1 MKTYLIKSKETF
13 VTVCFP
19 APGACNSTIHK
30 YIAGHCDGKDEK
42 SACQCMSATLATF
55 YCLLKHLLSS
65 SSKNMIQTGNA
76 TICGYTYSGDHF
88 GMTIRC
94 GSKVS
99 SVGKV
104 VMFIKYCLEK
114 LPASGKIFKKFV
126 GGGCDEENFAWC
138 VSKISGGMKNADISL
153 IKPGKELPAKITKKL
168 KDLQDSISIES
179 KSAGT
184 KPSGEGAKPHAE
196 CCFKVK
202 NAIERFLLTTY
213 LASNGIPYHNEGDC
227 VEVVIGNQKMDTIKN
242 KLNDK
247 DKIEKFITQKVV
259 LEKRKDIIPE
269 FILLQLASHGQ
280 ILANEVDGVLKFN
293 LDTACSVLEK
303 LVK

>member
-1 MKTYLIKSKETF
+1 MKTFLIKSKETY
-13 VTVCFP
+13 VSVCFP

-30 YIAGHCDGKDEK
+30 YINGHCDEKDVK
-42 SACQCMSATLATF
+42 SPCQCMSATLATF
-55 YCLLKHLLSS
+55 YCLVNHLLSANA
-65 SSKNMIQTGNA
+65 KNIIQSGNA
-76 TICGYTYSGDHF
+76 NICGYVYSGEHF

-114 LPASGKIFKKFV
+114 LPQSGKIFKKFV
-126 GGGCDEENFAWC
+126 SNGCDEENFAWC
-138 VSKISGGMKNADISL
+138 VNKIASGVKNLELAL
-153 IKPGKELPAKITKKL
+153 IKPGKALPDKVNAKLKKL
-168 KDLQDSISIES
+168 EDSISVEA

-184 KPSGEGAKPHAE
+184 KPGADGAKPHID

-202 NAIERFLLTTY
+202 NAVERYLLNVY
-213 LASNGIPYHNEGDC
+213 LAGNGIPFTNEGDC
-227 VEVVIGNQKMDTIKN
+227 VEVIIGNQKMDTIKN

-247 DKIEKFITQKVV
+247 DKIEKFVGQKIVI
-259 LEKRKDIIPE
+259 ENRKDIIPE
-269 FILLQLASHGQ
+269 FILLNLATKGQ
-280 ILANEVDGVLKFN
+280 VLAAEIDKVLKVD
-293 LDTACSVLEK
+293 LGSVASTLEK

>member
-1 MKTYLIKSKETF
+1 MKVHLIKSKETF
-13 VTVCFP
+13 VSVCFP

-30 YIAGHCDGKDEK
+30 YIGGHCDEKDTK

-55 YCLLKHLLSS
+55 YCLVKHLLTASQ
-65 SSKNMIQTGNA
+65 KNIIQTGNA
-76 TICGYTYSGDHF
+76 NISGYLYSGDHF
-88 GMTIRC
+88 GLTVRC

-138 VSKISGGMKNADISL
+138 VSKIASGVKNMEIAL
-153 IKPGKELPAKITKKL
+153 IKPGKDLPAKVMDKL
-168 KDLQDSISIES
+168 KKIESAISIEA

-184 KPSGEGAKPHAE
+184 KPTADGAKSHGD

-202 NAIERFLLTTY
+202 NAVERYLLNVY
-213 LASNGIPYHNEGDC
+213 LSNNGIPYYNDGDC
-227 VEVVIGNQKMDTIKN
+227 VEIVVGNQKMDTIKN
-242 KLNDK
+242 KLSDK
-247 DKIEKFITQKVV
+247 DKIEKFVAQKIVIQN
-259 LEKRKDIIPE
+259 RKDIIPE
-269 FILLQLASHGQ
+269 FILLNLASNGQ
-280 ILANEVDGVLKFN
+280 VLAAEIDKVLKID
-293 LDTACSVLEK
+293 LGSVAGTLEK